1 MLRRLAAVW
10 VLATLGSGSILRA
23 QTLIV
28 HVENLRS
35 TRGAIHLGF
44 YDSPAQWDSRKSNF
58 QRHRKKGV
66 LVKDGRVTYTI
77 TDVAPGHYAM
87 ALADDENDNGEID
100 WGLILP
106 KEGFGFSGYASNRLR
121 RPDFEEFDFVLREGE
136 TVEVVVV
143 VRYL

>member
-10 VLATLGSGSILRA
+10 VLATAGSLLGLRA
-23 QTLIV
+23 QTLVV

-35 TRGAIHLGF
+35 DVGSIHLGF
-44 YDSPAQWDSRKSNF
+44 YDSPAQWDTKKSNF
-58 QRHRKKGV
+58 QRHRQKGA
-66 LVKDGRVTYTI
+66 LVRGGRVTYTI
-77 TDVAPGHYAM
+77 TDVAPGRYAM
-87 ALADDENDNGEID
+87 ALADDENGNGEID

-121 RPDFEEFDFVLREGE
+121 RPDFEEFDFELREGE
-136 TVEVVVV
+136 TVEVVMR